1 VTDRWLKPS
10 IKSHSDFS
18 KEKRNL
24 EEITL
29 TMNGKKISARP
40 GMSILDAAMENG
52 IKIPTL
58 CHHRHLTPAGACRIC
73 LVEDEKSGRIM
84 ASCVTPVSPDMA
96 IQTDSP
102 RVRRHRTNIV
112 RLMMANHPESCI
124 VCSQGNKCEL
134 RQIAADLGV
143 GITGLYPM
151 PYYRGLEQANPFI
164 IRDLSKCILCGRC
177 IRADQE
183 LVVVGAIDFN
193 LRGFRSRPATA
204 HDRPLEKSDCTFCG
218 TCVSLCPTGA
228 LSAKNTQYVGSPEKE
243 SATVC
248 GFCGVG
254 CALIM
259 GSVDE
264 QVVETN
270 PSHEDETVN
279 QSTLCVRGHFAHD
292 FLNVKERLTQP
303 LIRKEGEL
311 SPSTWE
317 EAFDLISERLL
328 SIKKTHGPQS
338 LGLYGSSKCTNEEN
352 YLFQRIARSLLETN
366 NVDNGGNVNGLS
378 TMNVV
383 AKRLGG
389 SIPPARLSD
398 LEHAEVIFVI
408 GADPT
413 QSLPVVGYFLKRASR
428 NNGVPMIV
436 ADPRKTGL
444 VPFASPWLPL
454 APQSDSDLIHAL
466 ATILYKREAFDAQY
480 IERFTKGFDLYR
492 KGLISF
498 DFKRASQST
507 GLDADLMEK
516 AADQLGGRRTA
527 FVVGQGVL
535 LQRNGV
541 QTMHALLNLALMTG
555 SLSNQRRAIYILA
568 PENNGIGALDMG
580 VAPDFL
586 PGRGLM
592 TDEVSREYW
601 ERIWGMRLS
610 PDPGLS
616 IVRMVEEAEKGN
628 LKALYVMGENPLRG
642 FPEIERVRRSLQNL
656 EFLVVQD
663 ILFNE
668 TSALAD
674 VVLPGAAFS
683 EKAGSFTNLEG
694 RIQSFEPVVS
704 PPGEARSDLEILA
717 QLANR
722 MGQPDQ
728 DFSLLK
734 VRREIRRVIP
744 AYSELRDDSGQSW
757 VTKMNDLGQANGE
770 GHLVEFTPIPS
781 AVDRVRDETY
791 PLEGILTSTRLHLGS
806 GTRTSLSDR
815 ITGFLHEG
823 DVEMSYK
830 DAARLDLVNGDQV
843 KVSSEY
849 GAITRRVGVKK
860 DLPFGLVY
868 VPVAFHGNEARQLV
882 GLTQPGREESP
893 GWMQVSVK
901 VEKILENND
910 Q

>member
-1 VTDRWLKPS
+1 ME
-10 IKSHSDFS
+10 SHSDFS
-18 KEKRNL
+18 KEKSNL
-24 EEITL
+24 KEITL
-29 TMNGKKISARP
+29 TINGKKISARS
-40 GMSILDAAMENG
+40 GSSLLDAATENG

-58 CHHRHLTPAGACRIC
+58 CYHRHLAPTGACRVC
-73 LVEDEKSGRIM
+73 LVEDEKSGRMM

-102 RVRRHRTNIV
+102 KVRRHRTNII

-124 VCSQGNKCEL
+124 VCSKGNKCEL

-143 GITGLYPM
+143 GETGLYPI
-151 PYYRGLEQANPFI
+151 PYFRGLEQANPFI

-177 IRADQE
+177 IRADHE
-183 LVVVGAIDFN
+183 LVVVGAIDYN
-193 LRGFRSRPATA
+193 LRGFQSRPATA
-204 HDRPLEKSDCTFCG
+204 HDRPLENSECTFCG

-228 LSAKNTQYVGSPEKE
+228 LSVKNSRYVGSPEKE
-243 SATVC
+243 SVTVC

-254 CALIM
+254 CALVM
-259 GSVDE
+259 GSVDG

-279 QSTLCVRGHFAHD
+279 RSTLCVRGHFAHD
-292 FLNVKERLTQP
+292 FLNAKERLTHP

-317 EAFDLISERLL
+317 EAFDLISERFL

-338 LGLYGSSKCTNEEN
+338 MGLYGSSKCTNEEN
-352 YLFQRIARSLLETN
+352 YLFQKIARSLLGTN
-366 NVDNGGNVNGLS
+366 NVDNGGSVTGIS
-378 TMNVV
+378 TMKI
-383 AKRLGG
+383 AAQRLGG
-389 SIPPARLSD
+389 RILPTPLSD

-408 GADPT
+408 GTDPT
-413 QSLPVVGYFLKRASR
+413 QSLPVVSYFLKRASR
-428 NNGVPMIV
+428 LNGVPMIV

-444 VPFASPWLPL
+444 VPFASLWLPL
-454 APQSDSDLIHAL
+454 ASQSDSDLIHTL
-466 ATILYKREAFDAQY
+466 AAILYRKEAFDAQY
-480 IERFTKGFDLYR
+480 IERSTKGFDLYR
-492 KGLISF
+492 KGLIAF
-498 DFKRASQST
+498 DFERASQIT

-516 AADQLGGRRTA
+516 AADQLKGKKIA

-535 LQRNGV
+535 LQRNGI

-555 SLSNQRRAIYILA
+555 SLGDQRTGMYILA

-580 VAPDFL
+580 TAPDSL
-586 PGRGLM
+586 PGRGLV
-592 TDEVSREYW
+592 TDETSREYW
-601 ERIWGMRLS
+601 EQIWHVRLS

-628 LKALYVMGENPLRG
+628 LKALYVMGENLLRG
-642 FPEIERVRRSLQNL
+642 FPETKRVRGALQNL

-663 ILFNE
+663 ILSNE

-704 PPGEARSDLEILA
+704 PPGEAKSDLEILA

-722 MGQPDQ
+722 MGQTDQ
-728 DFSLLK
+728 DFSLRK
-734 VRREIRRVIP
+734 VRKEIRRVIP
-744 AYSELRDDSGQSW
+744 AYSELRDNTGQSW
-757 VTKMNDLGQANGE
+757 IAEKSALGQTDE
-770 GHLVEFTPIPS
+770 EDHPVEFKPIS
-781 AVDRVRDETY
+781 SVGDRARDETY

-806 GTRTSLSDR
+806 GTRTGLSDR
-815 ITGFLHEG
+815 IDSFVIEG
-823 DVEMSYK
+823 DVEMSLK
-830 DAARLDLVNGDQV
+830 DAARLDLKSGDQV
-843 KVSSEY
+843 RVSSRY
-849 GAITRRVGVKK
+849 GAITRKVSVQK
-860 DLPFGLVY
+860 DLPIGLVY
-868 VPVAFHGNEARQLV
+868 VPVAFYGNEARQLV
-882 GLTQPGREESP
+882 GLTQPGKEDSP

-901 VEKILENND
+901 IEKILENND